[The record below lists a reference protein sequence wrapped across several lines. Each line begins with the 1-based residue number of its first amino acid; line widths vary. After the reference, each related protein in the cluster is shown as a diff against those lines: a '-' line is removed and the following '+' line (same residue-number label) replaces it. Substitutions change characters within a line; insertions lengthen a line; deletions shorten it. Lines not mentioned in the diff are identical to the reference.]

1 MARHGFLM
9 LEDRRGLREESL
21 ALGRR
26 ERLGRVERAAY
37 LGVSRVSFLQWLLGK
52 RPRVR
57 ASLPFDDEGR
67 DTLDLLS
74 TKARA
79 FDGNVAEEA
88 RSARGI
94 VRPLAPREDGDEVAL
109 RDFWVPEGPVIR
121 IVDAVHFGIEGPI
134 DAAVAFAQSPL
145 VVARPTPRRLGDH
158 VESLA
163 AELRAPVRAALG
175 NAFDDMLGLAL
186 EVRAGDTIEVLGIPT
201 RVDDVVLRF
210 DLRGRTASYREA
222 APPIG
227 LVLGD
232 APGVRMVLRVE
243 P

>member
-1 MARHGFLM
+1 MARQGFLM

-21 ALGRR
+21 SLGRR
-26 ERLGRVERAAY
+26 ERLGRVEQAAY
-37 LGVSRVSFLQWLLGK
+37 LGVSRVGFFEWLLGK
-52 RPRVR
+52 RPRVS
-57 ASLPFDDEGR
+57 ATLPFDHEGR
-67 DTLDLLS
+67 DTLGLLS
-74 TKARA
+74 LEARA
-79 FDGNVAEEA
+79 FDGGVAEEA

-94 VRPLAPREDGDEVAL
+94 VRPLAPREDGDELAL

-121 IVDAVHFGIEGPI
+121 IVDAVHFGIEGDV

-145 VVARPTPRRLGDH
+145 VVARPIPRRLGDH
-158 VESLA
+158 VESLPP
-163 AELRAPVRAALG
+163 ELRAPARAALG
-175 NAFDDMLGLAL
+175 NAFDDLEGFAL

-201 RVDDVVLRF
+201 RVDDVVVRF

-232 APGVRMVLRVE
+232 APGVRMVLRAA
-243 P
+243 